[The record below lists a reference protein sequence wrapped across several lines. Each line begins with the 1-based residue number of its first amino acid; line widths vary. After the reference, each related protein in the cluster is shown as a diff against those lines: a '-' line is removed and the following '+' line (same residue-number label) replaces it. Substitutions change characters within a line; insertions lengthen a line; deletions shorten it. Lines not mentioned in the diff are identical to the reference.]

1 MVDREICTWVG
12 IDLIF
17 SHGFYKIHELI
28 NILGFFTKKKRYD
41 VYTKAF
47 LKNGWS
53 INEQS
58 EIYCILFWSSKA
70 EKDNL
75 FRTAG

>member
-17 SHGFYKIHELI
+17 SHGFYTIHELI

-47 LKNGWS
+47 
-53 INEQS
+53 
-58 EIYCILFWSSKA
+58 
-70 EKDNL
+70 
-75 FRTAG
+75 